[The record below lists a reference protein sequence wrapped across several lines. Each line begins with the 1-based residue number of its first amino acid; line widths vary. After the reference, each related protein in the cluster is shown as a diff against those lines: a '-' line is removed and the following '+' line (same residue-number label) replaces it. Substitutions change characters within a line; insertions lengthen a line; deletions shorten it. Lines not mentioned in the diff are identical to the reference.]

1 MKKFLAVS
9 KALLASCLAVVLLGG
24 FKMARV
30 DDKAVRVELVFPEP
44 ESFPF
49 IKLDRL
55 ELETSDH
62 VTYNRASGLS
72 DAEIS
77 KLLEQGY
84 TKKYLI
90 YARLYLFILNTA
102 TGQFDPITQY
112 QVFYLGIVDGY
123 LWPRKMESYHPGK
136 ALLEFNGH
144 DRTGPYASIDFTRAI
159 LDFSKR
165 PTVTLKIVAVPSI
178 GDAQAR
184 CWMTDIKREDLGVW
198 TDEFRQ
204 NIWPFDWSVSMP
216 EAKITLPPWDK
227 WHIERNPPVVE
238 SLPSAKDVFIIIR
251 ENDNVSEVS
260 VIKTDR

>member
-1 MKKFLAVS
+1 MKKVSAVL
-9 KALLASCLAVVLLGG
+9 KALSAACLAVTLSGC
-24 FKMARV
+24 KMARV
-30 DDKAVRVELVFPEP
+30 DDHAVRVELVFPEP

-55 ELETSDH
+55 ELETNDH
-62 VTYNRASGLS
+62 VTYRRASGLS

-84 TKKYLI
+84 TKEYLI

-144 DRTGPYASIDFTRAI
+144 DRTGPYASIYFTNAI

-165 PTVTLKIVAVPSI
+165 STVTLKIVAIPSI
-178 GDAQAR
+178 GDAEAR
-184 CWMTDIKREDLGVW
+184 YWTTDIKRGDLGVW

-204 NIWPFDWSVSMP
+204 NIWPFDWSRSLP

-238 SLPSAKDVFIIIR
+238 PQPPAKDVFIIIR
-251 ENDNVSEVS
+251 ENDNGSREYTIQS
-260 VIKTDR
+260 H